1 MQCSGN
7 TLKSILAL
15 TLTSLLIGCAAPAR
29 IEQMAVS
36 HVANYQSAPELGSN
50 IGNVE
55 VTGGSDTN
63 PMWTSKVS
71 SSAFQRALEESL
83 KAAGLFNNLGASSRY
98 QLTADLLNL
107 DQPTFGLDMTVSA
120 NVRYSL
126 VEKSSRKEIFSKLI
140 QETYTAKFSDAFAG
154 AERLKLANEGA
165 IKANIKVLINEL
177 SQVKP

>member
-1 MQCSGN
+1 MRYFGN
-7 TLKSILAL
+7 TIQSTLAL
-15 TLTSLLIGCAAPAR
+15 TLASVLVGCAAPAR
-29 IEQMAVS
+29 VEQMAVS
-36 HVANYQSAPELGSN
+36 QVANYKAAPELRSN
-50 IGNVE
+50 IGNIE
-55 VTGGSDTN
+55 VTGGTDTN
-63 PMWTSKVS
+63 PMWASKVS

-107 DQPTFGLDMTVSA
+107 NQPAFGLDVTVSA

-126 VEKSSRKEIFSKLI
+126 VEKSSRKEIFSKVI

-165 IKANIKVLINEL
+165 IRANIAALINEL
-177 SQVKP
+177 SHVKP